1 MYEKKELEIYI
12 HIPFCVRK
20 CQYCDFLSGPAD
32 EDTKAQYMEALCQ
45 EIQEKSNQYRE
56 YEVTSIFFGG
66 GTPTAVEAEALCKV
80 LKVIK
85 SSFIVRTEAEITIEM
100 NPGMVKKDALVMYKN
115 AGINRVSLGL
125 QSTHDRELQRL
136 GRIHNY
142 QQFQETYKLVRET
155 GFVNVNIDLMSG
167 LPKQDLES
175 YKESLERVIHLNPP
189 PEHISAYSLIV
200 EEGTPFY
207 EAYKK
212 GELDLPQEEVER
224 EMYYLTKNYL
234 KEQGY
239 ERYEISNYAKPGR
252 ECIHNIGYWQR
263 KNYVGFG
270 VGAASLIEN
279 HRFSNGEDILEYLEN
294 PCKCVV
300 NRQTLSMEEQMEEY
314 MFLGLRMSCGVSQKE
329 FYSCF
334 GKTMKR
340 VYGHVI
346 QKHIRNGLLEG
357 VVYEEEERIRL
368 TDAGMDV
375 SNLVMADFLEPD
387 L

>member
-1 MYEKKELEIYI
+1 M
-12 HIPFCVRK
+12 
-20 CQYCDFLSGPAD
+20 
-32 EDTKAQYMEALCQ
+32 
-45 EIQEKSNQYRE
+45 
-56 YEVTSIFFGG
+56 
-66 GTPTAVEAEALCKV
+66 
-80 LKVIK
+80 
-85 SSFIVRTEAEITIEM
+85 
-100 NPGMVKKDALVMYKN
+100 
-115 AGINRVSLGL
+115 
-125 QSTHDRELQRL
+125 
-136 GRIHNY
+136 
-142 QQFQETYKLVRET
+142 
-155 GFVNVNIDLMSG
+155 
-167 LPKQDLES
+167 
-175 YKESLERVIHLNPP
+175 
-189 PEHISAYSLIV
+189 

-207 EAYKK
+207 EAYEK
-212 GELDLPQEEVER
+212 GELDLPREEVER
-224 EMYYLTKNYL
+224 EMYYLTMAYL
-234 KEQGY
+234 KEHGY

-279 HRFSNGEDILEYLEN
+279 QRFSNGEDLLEYMQN
-294 PCKCVV
+294 PCECVV
-300 NRQTLSMEEQMEEY
+300 NHQRLSMEEQMEEY

-334 GKTMKR
+334 GKTMKH